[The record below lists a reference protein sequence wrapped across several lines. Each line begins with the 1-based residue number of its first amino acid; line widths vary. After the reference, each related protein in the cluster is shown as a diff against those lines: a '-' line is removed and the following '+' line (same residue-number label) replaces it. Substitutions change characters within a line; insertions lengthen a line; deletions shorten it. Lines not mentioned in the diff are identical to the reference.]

1 VRPCFSVHSL
11 RGCEIR
17 DEGAVVLQRCVS
29 VNKHLSQS
37 LQFLEYVCVC
47 IALLLVLVACM

>member
-1 VRPCFSVHSL
+1 MRPCFSVHSL